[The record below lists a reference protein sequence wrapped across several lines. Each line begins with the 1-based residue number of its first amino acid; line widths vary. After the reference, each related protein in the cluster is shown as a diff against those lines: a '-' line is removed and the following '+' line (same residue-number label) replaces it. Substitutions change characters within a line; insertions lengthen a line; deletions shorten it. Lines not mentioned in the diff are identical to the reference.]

1 MAQKEEQAV
10 GEVQAEETQ
19 AAEVRKDENVYALLY
34 PYTTPDGREM
44 KEISVRPRLT
54 ARDIREANRRTK
66 KAEDYELSGVAVMC
80 GMVEDDLLDMDARD
94 YLALRDRFFRLV
106 GVTGD
111 VSER

>member
-1 MAQKEEQAV
+1 MSEVKEQPKEAV
-10 GEVQAEETQ
+10 
-19 AAEVRKDENVYALLY
+19 KDEHTCTLLF
-34 PYTTPDGREM
+34 PYTMTDGREL
-44 KEISVRPRLT
+44 KEIRLRLRLT

-66 KAEDYELSGVAVMC
+66 KAEDYEISGVAVMC
-80 GMVEDDLLDMDARD
+80 DMLEDDLLDMDARD

>member
-1 MAQKEEQAV
+1 MSEVKEQPQEAV
-10 GEVQAEETQ
+10 
-19 AAEVRKDENVYALLY
+19 KDEYTYTLLF
-34 PYTTPDGREM
+34 PYTMTDGREL
-44 KEISVRPRLT
+44 KEVNLRPRLT

-66 KAEDYELSGVAVMC
+66 KAEDYEISGVAVMC
-80 GMVEDDLLDMDARD
+80 DMLEDDLLDMDARD